1 MDNSRRKFLSGT
13 AATAATA
20 AVATMGV
27 VGPSVLGL
35 GGAAHAATPTKGGKP
50 IDMRTDGT
58 YDTVELAKPSW
69 TLGLVQSRVHSFD
82 ASNWK
87 AGMKT
92 NLEHMLHLIDNSFYY
107 GAKPDLLQFHEFPLS
122 GWRKWDRAEINKFS
136 IEIPGEETEALAKKA
151 RQYDTWI
158 VFGAYAKDPDWP
170 GHVLS
175 ITTVM
180 NNKGEIVGKDWKA
193 RNIKGVFPGFEL
205 FTTTVNDVLDRY
217 VEMYG
222 RDAVLP
228 VHRTPLGNISTSST
242 QREPELFRAL
252 AMKGAEVFLRTA
264 SGGFSPM
271 DIGATAMYN
280 GVYSSVVNNS
290 ISPDNGP
297 FFDDPGSGGTAFY
310 GPSGEPMAQ
319 ATSKD
324 EQLVV
329 GRVPIA
335 ELRARHRQPIVHMD
349 LYRDVLDAYV
359 PPFPPNLWS
368 EYLPTS
374 LEDAGRYVRGKSR
387 WK

>member
-1 MDNSRRKFLSGT
+1 MSTSRRDFLTGT
-13 AATAATA
+13 AATVATA
-20 AVATMGV
+20 AAASLG
-27 VGPSVLGL
+27 VLGVS
-35 GGAAHAATPTKGGKP
+35 GVAHAATPKGSQQP
-50 IDMRTDGT
+50 LDMHTDGT

-69 TLGLVQSRVHSFD
+69 TLGLVQSRVRSFD
-82 ASNWK
+82 ASQWK
-87 AGMKT
+87 TATKS
-92 NLEHMLHLIDNSFYY
+92 NLEHMLQLIDNSFYY
-107 GAKPDLLQFHEFPLS
+107 GAQPALLQFHEFPLT

-170 GHVLS
+170 GSVLS

-205 FTTTVNDVLDRY
+205 FTTTIYDVLDRY

-228 VHRTPLGNISTSST
+228 VHRTPLGNICTSST
-242 QREPELFRAL
+242 QREPEIFRAM
-252 AMKGAEVFLRTA
+252 AIKGAEIFLRTA

-271 DIGATAMYN
+271 DIPATAMYN
-280 GVYSSVVNNS
+280 GVYSSIVNNS

-297 FFDDPGSGGTAFY
+297 FFDDPGSGGTAIY
-310 GPSGEPMAQ
+310 GPNGEPLAQ
-319 ATSKD
+319 ATSKQ
-324 EQLVV
+324 EQMVAA
-329 GRVPIA
+329 RIPIA
-335 ELRARHRQPIVHMD
+335 ELRARHRQPMLAME
-349 LYRDVLDAYV
+349 LYRDVFDEYRAPY
-359 PPFPPNLWS
+359 PPNLWS
-368 EYLPTS
+368 AYLPTS
-374 LEDAGRYVRGKSR
+374 LEDAGRYIKGKSR

>member
-1 MDNSRRKFLSGT
+1 MSNSRRDFLTGT
-13 AATAATA
+13 AATVATA
-20 AVATMGV
+20 AAASLG
-27 VGPSVLGL
+27 VLGVS
-35 GGAAHAATPTKGGKP
+35 GAAHAATPKGAQQP
-50 IDMRTDGT
+50 LDMHTDGT
-58 YDTVELAKPSW
+58 YDMVQLANPSW
-69 TLGLVQSRVHSFD
+69 TLGLVQSRVRSFD
-82 ASNWK
+82 ASQWK
-87 AGMKT
+87 TATKS

-107 GAKPDLLQFHEFPLS
+107 GAKPALLQFHEFPLT
-122 GWRKWDRAEINKFS
+122 GWRKWDRAEINRFS

-205 FTTTVNDVLDRY
+205 FTTTVYDVLDRY

-228 VHRTPLGNISTSST
+228 VHRTPLGNICTSST
-242 QREPELFRAL
+242 QREPEIFRAM
-252 AMKGAEVFLRTA
+252 AIKGAEIFLRTA

-271 DIGATAMYN
+271 DIPATAMYN
-280 GVYSSVVNNS
+280 GAYSSIVNNS

-297 FFDDPGSGGTAFY
+297 FFDDPGSGGTAIY
-310 GPSGEPMAQ
+310 GPNGEPLAQ
-319 ATSKD
+319 ATSKQ
-324 EQLVV
+324 EQMVAA
-329 GRVPIA
+329 RIPIA
-335 ELRARHRQPIVHMD
+335 ELRARHRQPMLAME
-349 LYRDVLDAYV
+349 LYRDVFDTYR
-359 PPFPPNLWS
+359 PPYPTNLWS
-368 EYLPTS
+368 SYLPTS
-374 LEDAGRYVRGKSR
+374 LEDAGRYVKDKSR